1 VVKHIT
7 EKKPKLNLVNQIK
20 FVYLH
25 HINQTKETMR
35 VDHTKFAL
43 FNYESV
49 KCKNPFKLGDVVIKP
64 KDYEGDE
71 CNEIGVVIQ
80 IHDENELRTDMF
92 GNEDISM
99 LKKATKKEI
108 KNFRKDLLVTK

>member
-1 VVKHIT
+1 
-7 EKKPKLNLVNQIK
+7 
-20 FVYLH
+20 
-25 HINQTKETMR
+25 MR

-43 FNYESV
+43 FDYNSI

-64 KDYEGDE
+64 KDYDGTE

-92 GNEDISM
+92 GNEDISI

-108 KNFRKDLLVTK
+108 KKFRKDLLVTK